1 MSDDRRPLLVV
12 LLGSALLVT
21 GALHLSFLPRYLPD
35 DVLLTVLTLGA
46 GWVTYTLVFYALG
59 RVVAAPAGQ
68 EFPNMRSADLGIAVL
83 LVSLLLLLALD
94 SVGVPLEGVV
104 GVYALPALGIYV
116 GLALIGWSI
125 GRRTE
130 AINEIAR

>member
-1 MSDDRRPLLVV
+1 MSDDRRPLLFV

-21 GALHLSFLPRYLPD
+21 GVLHLSFVPRYLPT

-46 GWVTYTLVFYALG
+46 GWVTYTLAFYALG
-59 RVVAAPAGQ
+59 RVVASPEGQ
-68 EFPNMRSADLGIAVL
+68 AFPNMRVADIGIALLLGSLLIL
-83 LVSLLLLLALD
+83 LVFDA
-94 SVGVPLEGVV
+94 VGIPLEGII

>member
-1 MSDDRRPLLVV
+1 MNGDRRPLLYV

-21 GALHLSFLPRYLPD
+21 LVLHLVFVPRYLPG

-46 GWVTYTLVFYALG
+46 GWITYTLVFYALG
-59 RVVAAPAGQ
+59 RAGADPEQQ
-68 EFPNMRSADLGIAVL
+68 EFPTMRFADIGIALL
-83 LVSLLLLLALD
+83 LVSLLLTLAFDAFGLPFERI
-94 SVGVPLEGVV
+94 VGI
-104 GVYALPALGIYV
+104 YALPAIGIYA
-116 GLALIGWSI
+116 GLALLGWSI

>member
-12 LLGSALLVT
+12 LLGSASLVT
-21 GALHLSFLPRYLPD
+21 GILHLSFVPRYLPD

-46 GWVTYTLVFYALG
+46 GWATYTLVFYALA
-59 RVVAAPAGQ
+59 RVVASPAGQ
-68 EFPNMRSADLGIAVL
+68 GFPSMRAADLGIAVL
-83 LVSLLLLLALD
+83 LVSLLVLLTFD
-94 SVGVPLEGVV
+94 SVGIPFSGIG
-104 GVYALPALGIYV
+104 GVYTVPALGIYV

-130 AINEIAR
+130 AINEMAR

>member
-1 MSDDRRPLLVV
+1 MNSDRRLPLFG

-21 GALHLSFLPRYLPD
+21 LVLHLLFVPRYLPG

-59 RVVAAPAGQ
+59 RVGAAPQRQ
-68 EFPNMRSADLGIAVL
+68 EFPNMRFADIGIAVL
-83 LVSLLLLLALD
+83 LVSLLVLLAFD
-94 SVGVPLEGVV
+94 AVGVPLEGLV
-104 GVYALPALGIYV
+104 GIYALPAFGIYV

-130 AINEIAR
+130 AINQIAQ

>member
-1 MSDDRRPLLVV
+1 MNSDRRLPLFG

-21 GALHLSFLPRYLPD
+21 LVLHLLFVPRYLPG

-59 RVVAAPAGQ
+59 RVGAAPHQ
-68 EFPNMRSADLGIAVL
+68 EFPTMRFADIGIAVL
-83 LVSLLLLLALD
+83 LVSLLILLVFDA
-94 SVGVPLEGVV
+94 VGIPLEGIV
-104 GVYALPALGIYV
+104 GIYALPAFGIYI

-130 AINEIAR
+130 AINEIAQ